1 MPTDFE
7 PDARTRTIVLPIE
20 TVAKARLI
28 AIALEIERKYGAQ
41 ESDWDMAQIWR
52 DFTNGELEPLYEG
65 IIKVD
70 AKTAAETVHNAL
82 YSRKTNALIQ
92 CIEDAKKAAETQ
104 TDGFACEEDCCG
116 VKDNK

>member
-1 MPTDFE
+1 MNTE
-7 PDARTRTIVLPIE
+7 IE
-20 TVAKARLI
+20 TLARAKI
-28 AIALEIERKYGAQ
+28 LEIAVELERMHGTQ

-65 IIKVD
+65 LIKVD
-70 AKTAAETVHNAL
+70 AKTAAETIHNAL

-92 CIEDAKKAAETQ
+92 CIANAKKAAETQ
-104 TDGFACEEDCCG
+104 TGGFTCKEGCCG

>member
-1 MPTDFE
+1 MNTG
-7 PDARTRTIVLPIE
+7 IE
-20 TVAKARLI
+20 TLAKAKI
-28 AIALEIERKYGAQ
+28 LEIAVELERANGAQ

-65 IIKVD
+65 LIKVD

-82 YSRKTNALIQ
+82 YSRKTNALMQ
-92 CIEDAKKAAETQ
+92 CAKDAQGAAETQ
-104 TDGFACEEDCCG
+104 TGGFKCKEGCCG

>member
-1 MPTDFE
+1 MNTE
-7 PDARTRTIVLPIE
+7 IE
-20 TVAKARLI
+20 TLAKAKI
-28 AIALEIERKYGAQ
+28 LEIAVELERTHGAQ

-65 IIKVD
+65 LIKVD

-92 CIEDAKKAAETQ
+92 CIADAKKTAETQ
-104 TDGFACEEDCCG
+104 TDGFKCKEGCCG
-116 VKDNK
+116 AKDNK

>member
-1 MPTDFE
+1 MNTG
-7 PDARTRTIVLPIE
+7 IE
-20 TVAKARLI
+20 TLSKAKI
-28 AIALEIERKYGAQ
+28 LEIAVELERTHGAQ

-65 IIKVD
+65 LIKVD

-92 CIEDAKKAAETQ
+92 CIADTKKAAETQ
-104 TDGFACEEDCCG
+104 TDGFKC
-116 VKDNK
+116 K